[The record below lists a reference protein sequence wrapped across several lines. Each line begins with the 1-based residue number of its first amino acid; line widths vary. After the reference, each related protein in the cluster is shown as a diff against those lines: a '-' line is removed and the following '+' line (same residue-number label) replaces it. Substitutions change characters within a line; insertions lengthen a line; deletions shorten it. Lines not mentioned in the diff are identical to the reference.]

1 MELKNF
7 KGNKPEL
14 LVDLN
19 GNAVQAWPLGGITI
33 LMTPDTP
40 VIARSSL
47 IRITNPTPYSL
58 KLYRLVDGTLL
69 YLDSGLPILPNS
81 SEYFSCEIGD
91 EFQVKGSGELFIT
104 FLRNKDDEA
113 RFKVP
118 SGSRFNGIA
127 FLGNESTYEIQGR
140 RASIIGG
147 YIDYCY
153 DPFMLGHWAEVTIGP
168 ITKMTNYPNFSCIIE
183 KEGGVVNRFRPD
195 DNTAPEIKIRVP
207 ITRPG
212 ETILIKL
219 DWLGTGI
226 TDDVLTIK
234 VDEGTILRNG

>member
-7 KGNKPEL
+7 KSNKPEL

-33 LMTPDTP
+33 LMPPDTP

-47 IRITNPTPYSL
+47 IRITNTSPNLL

-69 YLDSGLPILPNS
+69 YSDNGLPILPNS

-91 EFQVKGSGELFIT
+91 KFQVKGIGELFIT
-104 FLRNKDDEA
+104 FLRNKDDEV
-113 RFKVP
+113 RFRNP

-127 FLGNESTYEIQGR
+127 FLGNESTYEIQNR
-140 RASIIGG
+140 QTSIIGG

-153 DPFMLGHWAEVTIGP
+153 DPFMLGHWAEVTIGL
-168 ITKMTNYPNFSCIIE
+168 ITKMANYPNFSCIIE
-183 KEGGVVNRFRPD
+183 REGGVVNRFMFD
-195 DNTAPEIKIRVP
+195 DKFATEIKIRVP

-212 ETILIKL
+212 EIILIKL

-234 VDEGTILRNG
+234 VDENTILRNG